1 MSVSVQV
8 ILSSADVTPPE
19 YKTSGASGFDL
30 CALKDYTIPAGGV
43 SLIGTGLF
51 MAVPDGYELQVRS
64 RSGLALKN
72 KVIVLNS
79 PGTVDADYRGE
90 IGVILA
96 NLGPT
101 EFNVLKGDRIAQGVL
116 CPVEK
121 ALFVPVQEL
130 PTSKRGSGGF
140 GSTGL

>member
-1 MSVSVQV
+1 MSVNVQV
-8 ILSSADVTPPE
+8 VTSSSDATLPE
-19 YKTSGASGFDL
+19 YKTSGSSGFDL
-30 CALKDYTIPAGGV
+30 CAVKDYTISPGDV
-43 SLIGTGLF
+43 KLIGTGLF
-51 MAVPDGYELQVRS
+51 MAIPDGYELQVRS

-72 KVIVLNS
+72 RVVVLNS

-90 IGVILA
+90 VGIILA

-121 ALFVPVQEL
+121 AFFVPVQEL

-140 GSTGL
+140 GSTGV